1 MTASDSMH
9 KSRLRRVILCLLFFL
24 SLAGLGCD
32 PVSRHHLLTVFFDGA
47 PPLDGTGAANTEETE
62 TKEAGIGESSEP
74 GAKQQR
80 PAAAEKGT
88 EAAEN
93 PSVPVVTQVQHPPY
107 AMKMCDG
114 CHQTTKSA
122 TGAPIGFSLL
132 EEKHRLC
139 AMCHD
144 QMSQEELGK
153 KYAWVHGPVQY
164 GACTECHHPH
174 ESANPYMLKV
184 WPVQDLCFQCHDKE
198 RIFKT
203 DQHAD
208 IGDTDCTEC
217 HSPHGSQA
225 RYFLRD
231 S

>member
-1 MTASDSMH
+1 MTASDSIH
-9 KSRLRRVILCLLFFL
+9 RSGLRRVISCLLLFF
-24 SLAGLGCD
+24 SLVGSGCD
-32 PVSRHHLLTVFFDGA
+32 PVTKYRILTVFFDGV
-47 PPLDGTGAANTEETE
+47 PPLDAPGAEKTAETE
-62 TKEAGIGESSEP
+62 TNGTGSQAPPQQE
-74 GAKQQR
+74 AKQR
-80 PAAAEKGT
+80 EPAAVEKGMKRA
-88 EAAEN
+88 EIPPKPVAA
-93 PSVPVVTQVQHPPY
+93 QVQHPPY

-114 CHQTTKSA
+114 CHETTKNS
-122 TGAPIGFSLL
+122 TGASIGFTLL
-132 EEKHRLC
+132 QEKNRLC

-144 QMSQEELGK
+144 QMSQEELRK

-174 ESANPYMLKV
+174 ESANPYMLKA
-184 WPVQDLCFQCHDKE
+184 WPIQELCFQCHDKE

-225 RYFLRD
+225 LYFIRTP
-231 S
+231 